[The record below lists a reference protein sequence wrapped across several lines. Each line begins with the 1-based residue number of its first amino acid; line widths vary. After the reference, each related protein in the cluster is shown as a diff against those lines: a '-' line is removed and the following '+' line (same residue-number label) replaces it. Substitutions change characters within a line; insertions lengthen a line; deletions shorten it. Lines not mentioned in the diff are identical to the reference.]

1 VTVLATLVMAPA
13 FGIVAI
19 PLGFTVGQAA
29 KVGLLA
35 IALAIRLRG
44 GASELAAA

>member
-1 VTVLATLVMAPA
+1 MAPA